1 MKTRKALWEKSASHN
16 PQHAIILCREH
27 ILQQNTAPPRGHGY
41 GAAEGTWEGKKLMG
55 EKKRPRSR
63 VCSTLFLEILSLF
76 LKISSLFLKILTL
89 FLEFK
94 KLFSFKA
101 MYFRVSLSGNKTKL
115 TQPWSGHATRA
126 LNVSYKV

>member
-1 MKTRKALWEKSASHN
+1 MQGAYITTK
-16 PQHAIILCREH
+16 
-27 ILQQNTAPPRGHGY
+27 Y
-41 GAAEGTWEGKKLMG
+41 GAAKGTWEGKKLMG

-63 VCSTLFLEILSLF
+63 VCSTLFLE
-76 LKISSLFLKILTL
+76 ISSLFLKILTL